1 MWEIF
6 YSISQRC
13 MVESKDNRSS
23 FIQYTA
29 TAVRFYVDAFMFKG
43 MSNQVIKTHLE
54 ETFDTSTTVCMQ
66 SYHFYLLLYQ
76 LFMHCNMSVGS
87 TTATPVDKS
96 CNYDTNK
103 KKYG

>member
-1 MWEIF
+1 
-6 YSISQRC
+6 

-29 TAVRFYVDAFMFKG
+29 TAVRFFVDAFIFKG

-87 TTATPVDKS
+87 TTVTPVDKS